1 GRARDVPVSALF
13 RDEVAPQRR
22 LPRAKYIVAA
32 AASIALLAA
41 AAIALAY
48 DRRLAAIFVVSA
60 AVAFAALRAIALAL
74 MILARHAPRPRSS
87 LFRLVLAD
95 LHRPGALT
103 PVVVLSLGL
112 GLALMVTLTL
122 IDGNLRRQFTAGLP
136 ERAPSFYFL
145 DVQNGEAARFDRF
158 VEQHAPGAKL
168 ERVPMLRG
176 R

>member
-1 GRARDVPVSALF
+1 
-13 RDEVAPQRR
+13 
-22 LPRAKYIVAA
+22 

-48 DRRLAAIFVVSA
+48 DRRLAAIFVVCA
-60 AVAFAALRAIALAL
+60 AVVFAALRAIALAL
-74 MILARHAPRPRSS
+74 MMLARHAPRPRSS

-145 DVQNGEAARFDRF
+145 DLQASDADRLDRLRAH
-158 VEQHAPGAKL
+158 HAPGGK
-168 ERVPMLRG
+168 LRG
-176 R
+176 GPMPPGRTVIAHGGASEGLRPPAAT